1 MCLIVK
7 GGNYKLETKQILDK
21 LIDEYGD
28 SIFRMC
34 YLYLKDY
41 QLAEDA
47 TQETFI
53 KAMKSY
59 DSFQNKSSE
68 KTWLTRIAIN
78 CCKNRRRTRW
88 FKTHKINLTDLS
100 KETDYDF
107 THNIIEKH
115 SMTNIVSSLKTI
127 DREIILLYYYQD
139 LSIKEISSMI
149 GISENTAIQRLNRAR
164 NRLKKI
170 LLEVGYC
177 G

>member
-1 MCLIVK
+1 M
-7 GGNYKLETKQILDK
+7 
-21 LIDEYGD
+21 
-28 SIFRMC
+28 
-34 YLYLKDY
+34 
-41 QLAEDA
+41 
-47 TQETFI
+47 
-53 KAMKSY
+53 
-59 DSFQNKSSE
+59 
-68 KTWLTRIAIN
+68 
-78 CCKNRRRTRW
+78 RTRW
-88 FKTHKINLTDLS
+88 FKTHKINFTDLS

>member
-7 GGNYKLETKQILDK
+7 GGNCKLETKQILDK

-59 DSFQNKSSE
+59 DSFQ
-68 KTWLTRIAIN
+68 
-78 CCKNRRRTRW
+78 
-88 FKTHKINLTDLS
+88 
-100 KETDYDF
+100 
-107 THNIIEKH
+107 
-115 SMTNIVSSLKTI
+115 
-127 DREIILLYYYQD
+127 
-139 LSIKEISSMI
+139 
-149 GISENTAIQRLNRAR
+149 
-164 NRLKKI
+164 
-170 LLEVGYC
+170 
-177 G
+177 